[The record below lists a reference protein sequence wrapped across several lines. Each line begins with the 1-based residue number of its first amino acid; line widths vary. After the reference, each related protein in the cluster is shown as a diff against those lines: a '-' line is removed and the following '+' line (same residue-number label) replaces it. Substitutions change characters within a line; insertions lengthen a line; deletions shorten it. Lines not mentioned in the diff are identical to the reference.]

1 MLYLVF
7 FSYSYCSS
15 QVLPGSADISSM
27 RLKRAL
33 LTTADARRDRLTDG
47 ALDTL
52 GTVIQVFGAEAFP
65 LEQES
70 DVQTFRALCQQFA
83 AHVENGAAVPDFEIA
98 ANEDGERDWGRVRRF
113 LTDRRRAEKQFVTE
127 RLRNYRGVVEDLL
140 LGLRQIGERDQTT
153 EERIIENLA
162 ELENA
167 IDAGKLPD
175 IQSALAETIEKVT
188 ATFVEQKEA
197 YEAQL
202 QELNSRMSNL
212 RQDLVDAREEM
223 QRDALTDVYN
233 RGAFDSAIETSFNL
247 FTVLGQPVTLIM
259 VDLDNFKAVNDNH
272 GHAAGDQV
280 LQAVSQKLERTF
292 IRRGD
297 FVARYGGD
305 EFAVILND
313 TTAANARNLVERFL
327 REANAIEIEGAT
339 PAAVVSCSAG
349 FSEFQ
354 SGDDVAA
361 LIKRA
366 DRALY
371 QAKAAGRNV
380 SSML

>member
-1 MLYLVF
+1 
-7 FSYSYCSS
+7 
-15 QVLPGSADISSM
+15 M